1 MIEKFKDT
9 VLWTYFITELNSEDI
24 AQTFYKKQL
33 HMTNQ
38 TEFRIAE
45 VIKTK
50 GDKGHMSNGKVLV
63 ISWSDRKNIVI

>member
-1 MIEKFKDT
+1 
-9 VLWTYFITELNSEDI
+9 
-24 AQTFYKKQL
+24 
-33 HMTNQ
+33 MTNQ